1 MNDSKNDPVLERI
14 PVEDCSMIKVL
25 DVLRHRETGKPV
37 RMAFVSSYGDIIGN
51 FGELSA
57 DIKRRQEMD
66 AGFYL

>member
-1 MNDSKNDPVLERI
+1 MNKKQTLR
-14 PVEDCSMIKVL
+14 L
-25 DVLRHRETGKPV
+25 VLRHRETGKPV
-37 RMAFVSSYGDIIGN
+37 RMAFVSSDGDIIGN

>member
-1 MNDSKNDPVLERI
+1 MTLGGGDSYMNKKQTLR
-14 PVEDCSMIKVL
+14 L
-25 DVLRHRETGKPV
+25 VLRHCETGKPV
-37 RMAFVSSYGDIIGN
+37 RMAFVSSDGDIIGN

>member
-1 MNDSKNDPVLERI
+1 
-14 PVEDCSMIKVL
+14 MIKVL